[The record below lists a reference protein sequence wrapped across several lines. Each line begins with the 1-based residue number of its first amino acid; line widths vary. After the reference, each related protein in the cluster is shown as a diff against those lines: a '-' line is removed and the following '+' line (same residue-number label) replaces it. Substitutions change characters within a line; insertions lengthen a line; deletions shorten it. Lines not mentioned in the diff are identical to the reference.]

1 MATVGVKVLNKTG
14 NRKVG
19 DVAVT
24 MVSQKTCY
32 AASGP
37 QGIHTAR
44 LNKARASATELAR
57 AEAHGIAQLDGTKPM
72 RLHVVGD
79 CSTKTAART
88 VSKAADAYSA
98 KRGQK
103 VFTYTHAWRNVPRE
117 AWGQVSVLAS
127 CETPEQIEEARRRGY
142 ATAIV
147 VPEFPSEKAYT
158 LKGEKVVPC
167 PEQTGRSET
176 CTSCRLCW
184 DDVGLR
190 ERKVTIAFSA
200 HGSAARRVK
209 EAINKEACA

>member
-24 MVSQKTCY
+24 MVSQKTCPKTCPFLDAGCY

-127 CETPEQIEEARRRGY
+127 CETPSRSRRRVGA
-142 ATAIV
+142 AT
-147 VPEFPSEKAYT
+147 PRPSWY
-158 LKGEKVVPC
+158 PN
-167 PEQTGRSET
+167 S
-176 CTSCRLCW
+176 
-184 DDVGLR
+184 LR
-190 ERKVTIAFSA
+190 RKPILSKERKLCRAPSRPAGQKPARPAGCVGTMS
-200 HGSAARRVK
+200 GSESVR
-209 EAINKEACA
+209 